1 MVILSEKETSLLKK
15 PTTIL
20 VSSALAAALTFTP
33 STASLPLEQATV
45 QAAYTETAINTKG
58 SVTGISQLPVRKTP
72 SLSAARLGSI
82 KRYGTMT
89 VRTSFTVGGSKW
101 YKIQWGA
108 GVAYVPAAY
117 VKLSTAEVA
126 FKKTAYVAPSSVYL
140 KSRSL
145 TTSSNVAF
153 LRQGVK
159 LETSSYRYTGSTR
172 WYKATIGTKT
182 GYIMA
187 KHVTFTAPASGV
199 LSETNKERQ
208 AAGLTTLAASSEANR
223 VAQVRADEM
232 ARTGQFSHQL
242 RENGS
247 PGDTLDAYNVSYRGW
262 GENIYMGSSDPG
274 QAVDAWMNSS
284 GHRANI
290 LNGRFTH
297 LGVGTAK
304 NAQGSTIHVQVFL
317 TK

>member
-1 MVILSEKETSLLKK
+1 MKKRTGFILATA
-15 PTTIL
+15 L
-20 VSSALAAALTFTP
+20 VFAP
-33 STASLPLEQATV
+33 VASLPIEPATV

-58 SVTGISQLPVRKTP
+58 SVTGISQLNVRKTP
-72 SLSAARLGSI
+72 SSSATSLGKI
-82 KRYGTMT
+82 VRNGTMMI
-89 VRTSFTVGGSKW
+89 RTTFTTNGESW
-101 YKIQWGA
+101 YKIQWGN
-108 GVAYVPAAY
+108 GYAYVPQKY
-117 VKLSTAEVA
+117 ITLSTAEVA

-140 KSRSL
+140 KSRPL

-159 LETSSYRYTGSTR
+159 LETISYRYTGSTR
-172 WYKATIGTKT
+172 WYKVATGTKT

-208 AAGLTTLAASSEANR
+208 TAGLSLLAASSEANR

-232 ARTGQFSHQL
+232 ARTGQFTHQL

-247 PGDTLDAYNVSYRGW
+247 PGDTLDAYGVSYRGW
-262 GENIYMGSSDPG
+262 GENIYMGSSDPI
-274 QAVDAWMNSS
+274 QAVHAWMNSS

-304 NAQGSTIHVQVFL
+304 NAQGQTIHVQVFL

>member
-1 MVILSEKETSLLKK
+1 MKK
-15 PTTIL
+15 STTL
-20 VSSALAAALTFTP
+20 FVATALATTLVFFP
-33 STASLPLEQATV
+33 STALLPPEQDVV
-45 QAAYTETAINTKG
+45 QAAYTETSINTKG
-58 SVTGISQLPVRKTP
+58 VVTGISQLNVRKTP
-72 SLSAARLGSI
+72 SSSASSLGKIARN
-82 KRYGTMT
+82 GTMT
-89 VRTSFTVGGSKW
+89 VRTVFTTNGERW
-101 YKIQWGA
+101 YKIQWGN
-108 GVAYVPAAY
+108 GYAYVPPKY
-117 VKLSTAEVA
+117 VTLSTAEVT
-126 FKKTAYVAPSSVYL
+126 FNKTAYVTPSSVYL
-140 KSRSL
+140 KSAPL
-145 TTSSNVAF
+145 TTSENIVF
-153 LRQGVK
+153 LHQGTK

-172 WYKATIGTKT
+172 WYKVTTGTKT

-187 KHVTFTAPASGV
+187 KHVTFTAPVSGV

-208 AAGLTTLAASSEANR
+208 AVNLSALAASGEANR

-262 GENIYMGSSDPG
+262 GENIYMGSSDPT
-274 QAVDAWMNSS
+274 QAVNAWMNSS

-290 LNGRFTH
+290 LNARFTH

-304 NAQGSTIHVQVFL
+304 NAQGQTIHVQVFL

>member
-1 MVILSEKETSLLKK
+1 MKK
-15 PTTIL
+15 TTTIL
-20 VSSALAAALTFTP
+20 VSSALAVALTFNP

-58 SVTGISQLPVRKTP
+58 SVTGISQINVRKTP
-72 SLSAARLGSI
+72 SRSATSLGKI
-82 KRYGTMT
+82 VRNGTMT

-101 YKIQWGA
+101 YKVKWGA

-126 FKKTAYVAPSSVYL
+126 VKKTAYVVPSSVYL
-140 KSRSL
+140 KSRPL
-145 TTSSNVAF
+145 TTSSNVVF
-153 LRQGVK
+153 LRKGMK

-172 WYKATIGTKT
+172 WYKVTIGTKT

-187 KHVTFTAPASGV
+187 KHVTFTAPTSGV

-232 ARTGQFSHQL
+232 AQTGQFSHQL

-262 GENIYMGSSDPG
+262 GENIYMGSSDPS

>member
-1 MVILSEKETSLLKK
+1 MKKETFLLKK
-15 PTTIL
+15 RTGFILATTL
-20 VSSALAAALTFTP
+20 LFAPVAT
-33 STASLPLEQATV
+33 LPLELTTV
-45 QAAYTETAINTKG
+45 QAAYTETTINTKG

-72 SLSAARLGSI
+72 SLSASRLGVI
-82 KRYGTMT
+82 KRDGTMT
-89 VRTSFTVGGSKW
+89 VRTAFLVNGTKW

-126 FKKTAYVAPSSVYL
+126 FKKTAYVVPSSVYL
-140 KSRSL
+140 KSTPL
-145 TTSSNVAF
+145 ATSSNVAF
-153 LRQGVK
+153 LRNGTK
-159 LETSSYRYTGSTR
+159 LETSAYRYTGSTR
-172 WYKATIGTKT
+172 WYKVTTGTKT
-182 GYIMA
+182 GYLMA

-199 LSETNKERQ
+199 LSETNKERL
-208 AAGLTTLAASSEANR
+208 AAGLSTLAASTEANR

-247 PGDTLDAYNVSYRGW
+247 PGDTLDAYNVSYYGW
-262 GENIYMGSSDPG
+262 GENIYLGSNDPSR
-274 QAVDAWMNSS
+274 AVDAWMNSS

-290 LNGRFTH
+290 LNSSYTH
-297 LGVGTAK
+297 LGVGAAK

>member
-1 MVILSEKETSLLKK
+1 MKK
-15 PTTIL
+15 PTAIL
-20 VSSALAAALTFTP
+20 VATVLATTLTFVP
-33 STASLPLEQATV
+33 PASLPLEQATV

-58 SVTGISQLPVRKTP
+58 SVTGISQLNVRKTP
-72 SLSAARLGSI
+72 SSSATSLGKI
-82 KRYGTMT
+82 VRNGTMMI
-89 VRTSFTVGGSKW
+89 RTTFTTNGERW
-101 YKIQWGA
+101 YKIQWGN
-108 GVAYVPAAY
+108 GYAYVPQKY
-117 VKLSTAEVA
+117 ITLSTAEVA

-140 KSRSL
+140 KSRPL
-145 TTSSNVAF
+145 TTSSNVVF
-153 LRQGVK
+153 LRHDMK

-187 KHVTFTAPASGV
+187 KHVTFTAPTSGV

-208 AAGLTTLAASSEANR
+208 TAGLSVLTASNEANR

-247 PGDTLDAYNVSYRGW
+247 PGDTLDAYDVSYRGW
-262 GENIYMGSSDPG
+262 GENIYMGSSEPT
-274 QAVDAWMNSS
+274 QAVSAWMNSS

-290 LNGRFTH
+290 LNSRFTH

-304 NAQGSTIHVQVFL
+304 NVQGSTIHVQVFL